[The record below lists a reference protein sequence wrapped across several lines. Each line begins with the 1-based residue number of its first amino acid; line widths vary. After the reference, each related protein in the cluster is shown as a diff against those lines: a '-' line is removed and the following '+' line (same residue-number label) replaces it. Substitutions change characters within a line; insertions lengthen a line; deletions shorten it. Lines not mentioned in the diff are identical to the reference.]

1 MKFRSICRSPGTGRA
16 GGSMPT
22 PSPTVRRK
30 RLSIELRRLRE
41 QAGLTCEDVGQ
52 RLECSGT
59 RISRMETG
67 RISARPGDVRE
78 LLEIYG
84 VTGAEADSLVQLAR
98 DARRKGWWH
107 SYGRALPTWFEA
119 YIGMESEAARLRDFQ
134 PLVVPGLL
142 QTEGY
147 ARAVLRAAP
156 YAGRSEDI
164 DRQVALRIQ
173 RQAILG
179 QASPPVLA
187 VVPSCETSCA
197 GSPTRPHCRTSRS
210 RCCRSARRRTCRRS
224 ARSPCWSSPIPPT
237 RPWCTPST
245 SPAACSWTMRTRSG
259 AIGWFSTTCAPK
271 LSAPASRS
279 TLSRRWRPAWPD
291 HPAQGVPDEPSIRPV
306 PRQLAQ
312 ERPERR
318 QRRPVHRGRPEPARD
333 RGGARLQGP
342 GRHRARRDQ
351 RRLGGLP
358 GHGQARLTPLT
369 PTRCRSHTSS
379 PAPSNCRSSARWRT
393 AWPARAGGRT

>member
-1 MKFRSICRSPGTGRA
+1 MS
-16 GGSMPT
+16 T

-98 DARRKGWWH
+98 DARRKGWWRA
-107 SYGRALPTWFEA
+107 YGRVLPAWFEA
-119 YIGMESEAARLRDFQ
+119 YIGLESEAARLRDFQ

-156 YAGRSEDI
+156 YASRREDI
-164 DRQVALRIQ
+164 DRQVALRME

-179 QASPPVLA
+179 RASPPDLWVVLSESVLRVCVGGPAVMRDQLRRLADTAARPNVTLQVLPFTTPAHVQPISPFTMLEFPDPADPA
-187 VVPSCETSCA
+187 VVYTEHLT
-197 GSPTRPHCRTSRS
+197 
-210 RCCRSARRRTCRRS
+210 
-224 ARSPCWSSPIPPT
+224 
-237 RPWCTPST
+237 
-245 SPAACSWTMRTRSG
+245 
-259 AIGWFSTTCAPK
+259 
-271 LSAPASRS
+271 
-279 TLSRRWRPAWPD
+279 
-291 HPAQGVPDEPSIRPV
+291 
-306 PRQLAQ
+306 
-312 ERPERR
+312 
-318 QRRPVHRGRPEPARD
+318 
-333 RGGARLQGP
+333 
-342 GRHRARRDQ
+342 
-351 RRLGGLP
+351 GGLFVENEDEIRHYRVVFDHLRAEAL
-358 GHGQARLTPLT
+358 GTGQSVDLIARV
-369 PTRCRSHTSS
+369 
-379 PAPSNCRSSARWRT
+379 
-393 AWPARAGGRT
+393 AGELA